1 MTILEVEAHEHD
13 GLVHLV
19 LKGEL
24 DLSTAE
30 KVEQEIRRAEADK
43 PEVIALDLSRLTF
56 LDSSGLRLIVTAD
69 QRARRE
75 GRRFAVVRGPD
86 TVQRIFTITNLEGQ
100 IEIVDDLSVLSGTAG
115 G

>member
-1 MTILEVEAHEHD
+1 M
-13 GLVHLV
+13 

-30 KVEQEIRRAEADK
+30 KVEQEIRRAELEA
-43 PEVIALDLSRLTF
+43 PEVIALDLTRLTF

-75 GRRFAVVRGPD
+75 GRRFAIVRGPD

-100 IEIVDDLSVLSGTAG
+100 LEIVDDFSALSRTAG